1 MSFILNNVAI
11 IGGGG
16 NVGKIVLNALV
27 SSGKF
32 NITAIQRLESE
43 ATFPPGV
50 TAIKSDFSDSS
61 LEQAFKGQ
69 DAVISTVGATGLT
82 EQQKFVDAA
91 LRAGVKRFI
100 PSELSA
106 SSTDE
111 AVISLLPLFGVKKN
125 LIDYLK
131 SKESEGLSWTGIATS
146 GLLDWGLSN
155 GFLEYDLQ
163 NHTAVIWDGGDKIF
177 SATNEKAL
185 GQSVVSVLLGPQV
198 TANKYLHVASVET
211 SQNEILSALKK
222 ETGAKWTVSHVETD
236 EVVSAAQKK
245 LAAGDFTGAFTLV
258 RAMMVGDIPGL
269 KANYI
274 QETDL
279 ANDLLGLKFE
289 TVKETVKR
297 VVSQ

>member
-1 MSFILNNVAI
+1 MASILKNVVI

-16 NVGKIVLNALV
+16 NIGKMVLDALI
-27 SSGKF
+27 SSGQF
-32 NITAIQRLESE
+32 NITAIQRQESE
-43 ATFPPGV
+43 ATFSPGV
-50 TAIKSDFSDSS
+50 KAIKSDFSDSS
-61 LEQAFKGQ
+61 LEEAFKGQ
-69 DAVISTVGATGLT
+69 DAVISTVGATGFT

-106 SSTDE
+106 SSIDE
-111 AVISLLPLFGVKKN
+111 AVTKLLPLFGVKTN

-146 GLLDWGLSN
+146 GLLDWCLTT

-163 NHTAVIWDGGDKIF
+163 KHTAIIWDGGDKRF
-177 SATNEKAL
+177 STINEKAL
-185 GQSVVSVLLGPQV
+185 GQSVVSVLQRPDV
-198 TANKYLHVASVET
+198 TKNKYLHVASLET
-211 SQNEILSALKK
+211 SQNEILSALEK
-222 ETGAKWTVSHVETD
+222 ETGAKWSVSHVQTD
-236 EVVSAAQKK
+236 EVVSAAQKQ

-258 RAMMVGDIPGL
+258 RAMMVGNIPGL
-269 KANYI
+269 RANYV

-289 TVKETVKR
+289 TIEETVRR